1 MYANYIW
8 ICMNESD
15 VFTCL
20 CLLLNM
26 QMRRSIKD
34 LGRPMYRKDI
44 FYSGS
49 IRNLPEFRQSSG
61 DVRSYIASVL
71 TLPGDNPAAIGRTTA
86 SSLCFCLP
94 TAMRDTLGELIHLPK
109 PL

>member
-1 MYANYIW
+1 
-8 ICMNESD
+8 
-15 VFTCL
+15 
-20 CLLLNM
+20 
-26 QMRRSIKD
+26 MRRSIKD

-71 TLPGDNPAAIGRTTA
+71 TLPGENPVPLGKTSG
-86 SSLCFCLP
+86 SSLCSCLP
-94 TAMRDTLGELIHLPK
+94 SAMSDTLGMQFKE
-109 PL
+109 